1 MTCARRQ
8 AGRAEANMAR
18 RSRLPLKR
26 RAAAAGFTLVEL
38 VVVTALVA
46 ILAFVAAPR
55 LFDRTTFEAR
65 GFHDQALALIRYAQK
80 VAVAQ
85 RRAVHVVAGAST
97 LQACYD
103 PGCAQPLTDPARG
116 GALEIS
122 APAGVGLS
130 PAVSLSFD
138 ALGRPSAGASINVTG
153 DVPRVIVIEPET
165 GHVHS

>member
-1 MTCARRQ
+1 MGRRTV
-8 AGRAEANMAR
+8 
-18 RSRLPLKR
+18 LPRTRR
-26 RAAAAGFTLVEL
+26 RAAPGFTLVEL

-46 ILAFVAAPR
+46 ILAFLAAPR

-85 RRAVHVVAGAST
+85 RRTVHVVAAANA

-103 PGCAQPLTDPARG
+103 PGCATPLTDPVRG
-116 GALEIS
+116 GALAIT
-122 APAGVGLS
+122 APAGVGLA
-130 PAVSLSFD
+130 PAVSFSFD
-138 ALGRPSAGASINVTG
+138 ALGRPSAGATLNVTG